1 MTAPSLLLAARQ
13 APDRRERILRMAET
27 MRERV
32 SGLSDGC
39 TVEDLQAAGFT
50 EAEAYAYRDDA
61 IGALGGRPSP
71 LRTVPVGRI
80 TGLALVRKAQAI
92 RERQLRRAAEVEGR
106 Q

>member
-27 MRERV
+27 MRERI
-32 SGLSDGC
+32 SGLSEGC

-61 IGALGGRPSP
+61 IGALSGRPSP
-71 LRTVPVGRI
+71 LRTIPIGRLKAN
-80 TGLALVRKAQAI
+80 TMVRTAHAI
-92 RERQLRRAAEVEGR
+92 RRRIGEGANA
-106 Q
+106 